1 MKNTT
6 LTIAD
11 LKNEI
16 NTFRQILGDE
26 KALNKCCLLTKR
38 YFEASKIKEIS
49 IATFSEM
56 ISIEREFAKMI
67 LVKLNSDIF
76 NKIQGA

>member
-1 MKNTT
+1 MKNTN

-26 KALNKCCLLTKR
+26 KALNKCCLVTKR
-38 YFEASKIKEIS
+38 YFEASNIKEIS
-49 IATFSEM
+49 IATFAE
-56 ISIEREFAKMI
+56 IVLIERSFAKMI

-76 NKIQGA
+76 NKKQGA

>member
-1 MKNTT
+1 MKNTD

-16 NTFRQILGDE
+16 NTFRQMLGDE
-26 KALNKCCLLTKR
+26 KALNKCCVITKR
-38 YFEASKIKEIS
+38 YFQAVNVKEIS
-49 IATFSEM
+49 IANFAEM

-76 NKIQGA
+76 NKTQGA

>member
-1 MKNTT
+1 MKDTT

-11 LKNEI
+11 LKNGI
-16 NTFRQILGDE
+16 NTYRQMLGDE
-26 KALNKCCLLTKR
+26 KALNKCCVLTKR
-38 YFEASKIKEIS
+38 YFQSANIKEIS

-56 ISIEREFAKMI
+56 ILIDKEFAKMI

-76 NKIQGA
+76 KKRQGS

>member
-26 KALNKCCLLTKR
+26 KALNKCCVLTKR
-38 YFEASKIKEIS
+38 YFQACSIKEIS

-56 ISIEREFAKMI
+56 ISIDREFAKLI
-67 LVKLNSDIF
+67 LIKLNSDIF
-76 NKIQGA
+76 NKKQGA